1 MDEDNLMDEDANVW
15 SILNHL
21 PLNYS
26 KFLLLFS
33 VVIIIYMVEYISH
46 LNTLH
51 FGVTSVIPYIPT
63 SIKTYKLKKKKR

>member
-1 MDEDNLMDEDANVW
+1 MDEDANVW

-33 VVIIIYMVEYISH
+33 VVFIIYMVEYISH
-46 LNTLH
+46 LNSLQ
-51 FGVTSVIPYIPT
+51 FGVASVIPYMPT
-63 SIKTYKLKKKKR
+63 SSVKTYKLKKKK